1 MANRSIKSKNLSF
14 FEKYLTVFV
23 FACIILGILLGRSV
37 PELALTLDSYTVF
50 NVSIPIAIALF
61 FMVYPIMVK
70 IDFGQVL
77 KAAKTPRPVGLTLFL
92 NWVVAPFSTFLIAW
106 FFLGYLFVGFLPGTE
121 IIATGQQIELWRSYL
136 AGVIILGIAPCTA
149 MVLMWNYLARG
160 NDGLTLIMIAV
171 NSLVMVVVYAPLASF
186 LSGISQVPLPWETI
200 AFSVAIYV
208 FFPLVS
214 GYYTRRWIIKNR
226 GWEWFEKKFL
236 RFIQP
241 VSIIALLAT
250 LILLFTF
257 KGEVIVDNPLTI
269 FWIAVPI
276 FVNAIFVYALSY
288 FFLARKLKL
297 SYEDAAPASMIGA
310 SNHFEVAIATT
321 ILIFG
326 LGSGAA
332 LATVVGVLIEVPLM
346 LMLVA
351 ISKKYCGLY
360 AECHLGEEQCPVNK
374 ETAITCKEEEEESIS
389 CDIDKSD

>member
-1 MANRSIKSKNLSF
+1 MVERRLSSKNLSF

-23 FACIILGILLGRSV
+23 FICIIAGIILGRAI
-37 PELALTLDSYTVF
+37 PELAVTLDSYTVF

-70 IDFGQVL
+70 IDFSNVVR
-77 KAAKTPRPVGLTLFL
+77 AAKTPKPVGLTLFL
-92 NWVVAPFSTFLIAW
+92 NWIIAPFSTFLIAT

-149 MVLMWNYLARG
+149 MVLMWNYLAKG
-160 NDGLTLIMIAV
+160 DDGLTLVMIAV
-171 NSLVMVVVYAPLASF
+171 NSLVMVIVYAPLTSF
-186 LSGISQVPLPWETI
+186 LAGIAQVPLPWQTI

-208 FFPLVS
+208 FIPLVT
-214 GYYTRRWIIKNR
+214 GYFSRKLIIKYK
-226 GWEWFEKKFL
+226 GFEWFKNVFL
-236 RFIQP
+236 HILTP

-250 LILLFTF
+250 LVLLFTF
-257 KGEVIVDNPLTI
+257 KGELIVNNPLTI

-276 FVNAIFVYALSY
+276 FVNAIFVYSISY

-297 SYEDAAPASMIGA
+297 SYEEAAPASMIGA

-326 LGSGAA
+326 LSSGAA

-360 AECHLGEEQCPVNK
+360 NECQLPHCNVSPAQVEDIVCEEKKDEV
-374 ETAITCKEEEEESIS
+374 TCDVEDNYK
-389 CDIDKSD
+389 

>member
-92 NWVVAPFSTFLIAW
+92 NWVVAPLSTFLIAW

-374 ETAITCKEEEEESIS
+374 ETALTCKEEEESIS
-389 CDIDKSD
+389 CNIDKSD

>member
-208 FFPLVS
+208 FLPLVS

-297 SYEDAAPASMIGA
+297 AYEDAAPASMIGA

-360 AECHLGEEQCPVNK
+360 TECHLGEEQCRGVPQDKGV
-374 ETAITCKEEEEESIS
+374 CEEEEEKMV
-389 CDIDKSD
+389 CDIDDK

>member
-37 PELALTLDSYTVF
+37 PELAVTLDSYTVF

-106 FFLGYLFVGFLPGTE
+106 FFLGYLFAGLLPGTE
-121 IIATGQQIELWRSYL
+121 IIATGQEIELWRSYL

-208 FFPLVS
+208 FLPLVS

-257 KGEVIVDNPLTI
+257 KGEVIADNPLTI

-297 SYEDAAPASMIGA
+297 SYEDATPASMIGA

-360 AECHLGEEQCPVNK
+360 AKCHLGEEQCRVV
-374 ETAITCKEEEEESIS
+374 TLDRGICEEEEEKMV
-389 CDIDKSD
+389 CDIDDK

>member
-37 PELALTLDSYTVF
+37 PEMALTLDSYTVF

-92 NWVVAPFSTFLIAW
+92 NWVVAPLSTFLIAW

-374 ETAITCKEEEEESIS
+374 ETALTCQEEEESIS
-389 CDIDKSD
+389 CNIDKSD

>member
-208 FFPLVS
+208 FLPLVS

-374 ETAITCKEEEEESIS
+374 ETAITCKEEEESIS

>member
-37 PELALTLDSYTVF
+37 PEMALTLDSYTVF

-92 NWVVAPFSTFLIAW
+92 NWVVAPLSTFLIAW

-374 ETAITCKEEEEESIS
+374 ETALTCKEEEESIS
-389 CDIDKSD
+389 CNIDKSD

>member
-106 FFLGYLFVGFLPGTE
+106 FFLGYLFVGYLPGTE

-200 AFSVAIYV
+200 AFSVTIYV

-226 GWEWFEKKFL
+226 GWKWFEKKFL

-374 ETAITCKEEEEESIS
+374 ETAITCKEEESIS
-389 CDIDKSD
+389 CNIDKSD

>member
-297 SYEDAAPASMIGA
+297 AYEDAAPASMIGA

-360 AECHLGEEQCPVNK
+360 GECHLGEEQCRGVPPDKGV
-374 ETAITCKEEEEESIS
+374 CEEEEEKMV
-389 CDIDKSD
+389 CDIDDK